1 MTGGVIMLK
10 VGLTGGIGSGKST
23 ISKLLAE
30 KNIPVIDA
38 DLIAREVQY
47 KYPEINLE
55 IRKKFGNEFFDSDG
69 EIKRRK
75 LGNYIFQF
83 KEKRVELESII
94 IPFIKKEIFGKIT
107 SYSKSGVKICVVDAP
122 TLIEQGLYKLMDINI
137 LVWVDRETQIRRV
150 MERDN
155 LTREQVIH
163 RINAQMCLEEKK
175 KYVNYVIDN
184 SKEINNSVKQL
195 EKILNNLQ
203 Q

>member
-1 MTGGVIMLK
+1 MLK

-30 KNIPVIDA
+30 KNIPIIDA
-38 DLIAREVQY
+38 DLIAREVQCR
-47 KYPEINLE
+47 YPETNIE
-55 IRKKFGNEFFDSDG
+55 IRKKFGSEFFDAEG
-69 EIKRRK
+69 KIKRRE

-83 KEKRVELESII
+83 REKRIELESII
-94 IPFIKKEIFGKIT
+94 IPFIKKEIFSKIQ

-150 MERDN
+150 MERDS

-184 SKEINNSVKQL
+184 SKDLNNSIKQL

>member
-30 KNIPVIDA
+30 KNITVIDA

-55 IRKKFGNEFFDSDG
+55 IRKKFGNEFFDADG

-107 SYSKSGVKICVVDAP
+107 SYSESGVKICVVDAP

-137 LVWVDRETQIRRV
+137 LVWVDRKTQIRRV

-184 SKEINNSVKQL
+184 SKEIDNSVKQL
-195 EKILNNLQ
+195 EKILINLQ

>member
-1 MTGGVIMLK
+1 VTGGVIMLK

-55 IRKKFGNEFFDSDG
+55 IRKKFGNEFFDADG

-94 IPFIKKEIFGKIT
+94 IPFIKKEILGKIT

-150 MERDN
+150 MGRDN

-184 SKEINNSVKQL
+184 SKEIDNSVKQL
-195 EKILNNLQ
+195 EKILINLQ

>member
-69 EIKRRK
+69 EINRRK

>member
-10 VGLTGGIGSGKST
+10 IGLTGGIGSGKST

-38 DLIAREVQY
+38 DLISREVQCR
-47 KYPEINLE
+47 YPEINLE

-69 EIKRRK
+69 EIIRRK

-94 IPFIKKEIFGKIT
+94 IPFIKKEIFSKIT

-155 LTREQVIH
+155 FTREQVIQ
-163 RINAQMCLEEKK
+163 RINSQMCLDEKR

-184 SKEINNSVKQL
+184 SKEIDSSVKQL
-195 EKILNNLQ
+195 EKILINLQ
-203 Q
+203 K

>member
-55 IRKKFGNEFFDSDG
+55 IRKKFGNEFFDADG

-107 SYSKSGVKICVVDAP
+107 SYSESGVKICVVDAP

-137 LVWVDRETQIRRV
+137 LVWVDRKTQIRRV

-184 SKEINNSVKQL
+184 SKEIDNSVKQL
-195 EKILNNLQ
+195 EKILINLQ